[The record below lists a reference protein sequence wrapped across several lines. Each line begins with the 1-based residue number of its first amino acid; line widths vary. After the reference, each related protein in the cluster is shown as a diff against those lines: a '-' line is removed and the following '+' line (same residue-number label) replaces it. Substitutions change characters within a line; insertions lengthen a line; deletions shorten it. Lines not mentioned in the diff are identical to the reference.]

1 MSTRP
6 RTRLN
11 VLEMYSIGCDSK
23 NSIPNKTYI
32 WELEMISINY
42 VIPYPSNPRQTRAL
56 YGHAMLREY
65 DYTQRAYSNINIW
78 CMQQG
83 KIYRDL

>member
-42 VIPYPSNPRQTRAL
+42 VIPCIHLTPDKLEPYMETLCSES
-56 YGHAMLREY
+56 MIILRELIP
-65 DYTQRAYSNINIW
+65 T
-78 CMQQG
+78 
-83 KIYRDL
+83 